1 MSAPAASLR
10 ESLGTLPRAVW
21 ILFFGIFLNKF
32 GTFVVPFLSIIMIQ
46 RGFTAGDAGL
56 AISALGAG
64 HLAAAIVGGQLA
76 DAIGRRLTIVCSMFS
91 VAVAMLCL
99 SQARELSEIVIWA
112 GLAGLTGELY
122 RPASSALLVDLT
134 PPEHRV
140 PAFAA
145 YRIAFNAGWAFGPVV
160 GGLLASQSY
169 FWLFAGDAATS
180 VLFGL
185 VAWLALPKG
194 RQARAPHDPRH
205 GFWPLVKS
213 DHPFH
218 QVLLSSLFVGLVYV
232 QLIGAFGLAIHARG
246 LSNTAYGL
254 LMSING
260 TLVVLFELPLT
271 TLTRRFPARRV
282 MAAGYVLIGAGF
294 GSVAWVETAGGF
306 ALACGLFTLGE
317 MIAMPV
323 STAYVADLTPEH
335 LRGRYMGVYGLTWAL
350 ALTAGPAAGAFLF
363 AWNPALLWGTSLGMG
378 CLAAAIISLPSGKKG
393 GRAAVAP

>member
-1 MSAPAASLR
+1 MNAPAPSLR

-56 AISALGAG
+56 ALSALGAG
-64 HLAAAIVGGQLA
+64 HFAAAIIGGHLA

-99 SQARELSEIVIWA
+99 SQARDLTAIVLWS
-112 GLAGLTGELY
+112 GLAGLTGEFY

-145 YRIAFNAGWAFGPVV
+145 YRIAFNAGWACGPVV
-160 GGLLASQSY
+160 GGLLASQSF

-194 RQARAPHDPRH
+194 RQARVPRDSRN
-205 GFWPLVKS
+205 GFWAMVRF
-213 DHPFH
+213 DRPFH

-232 QLIGAFGLAIHARG
+232 QIIGAFGLAIHARG

-271 TLTRRFPARRV
+271 TLTRRFPARRA

-294 GSVAWVETAGGF
+294 GSLVWARHAGDF

-323 STAYVADLTPEH
+323 SIAYVADLTPEH

-350 ALTAGPAAGAFLF
+350 ALTAGPALGAFLF
-363 AWNPALLWGTSLGMG
+363 AWNPAFLWGSSLGMG
-378 CLAAAIISLPSGKKG
+378 CLAAAIILLPSGKKG
-393 GRAAVAP
+393 AGQGIAP